1 MSAYALALILL
12 AGFVHVI
19 PHAAMKRAVHRTAF
33 IWAML
38 GATCVFYAPVVLF
51 SRAPSTR
58 GWMFIAASAVVEVA
72 FMYAVSRM
80 YAHSDLAVAYPIA
93 RGSAPLFLLIPS
105 IVFLHERP
113 AAAGIFGIVLI
124 AIGVFFLGGGT
135 PPGQPARTSA
145 FRWALTAGM
154 LTATY
159 TAIDRQGV
167 RVVEPMLYIYLVLL
181 AGFILYTPLT
191 LRQSRWSAM
200 RDVLANTPGRVIL
213 AGVTMPLAYVLVL
226 IAMRS
231 GALASYAGA
240 VREVSVLVAF
250 CVGVM
255 VFGEKVTPARI
266 GGAVAILAGIIAI
279 ATV

>member
-1 MSAYALALILL
+1 MSAYALALIVL

-19 PHAAMKRAVHRTAF
+19 PHAVMKRASDRTAF

-38 GATCVFYAPVVLF
+38 GATCVFYAPVVFF
-51 SRAPSTR
+51 SHAPSPR
-58 GWMFIAASAVVEVA
+58 GWLFIAASAVVEVA
-72 FMYAVSRM
+72 YMYAVSRM
-80 YAHSDLAVAYPIA
+80 YAHGDLAVAYPIA

-113 AAAGIFGIVLI
+113 AAAGIAGIVLI
-124 AIGVFFLGGGT
+124 AIGVFFLGVT
-135 PPGQPARTSA
+135 PPLRSIGAWP
-145 FRWALTAGM
+145 LVAGM

-181 AGFILYTPLT
+181 AGFLLYTPLA
-191 LRQSRWSAM
+191 LRQSGWTAM
-200 RDVLANTPGRVIL
+200 RSVPVRCAIL
-213 AGVTMPLAYVLVL
+213 GGITMPLAYVLVL

-255 VFGEKVTPARI
+255 AFGEKVTAARI
-266 GGAVAILAGIIAI
+266 GGALAILAGVVAI
-279 ATV
+279 ATA

>member
-1 MSAYALALILL
+1 MSAYALALILV

-19 PHAAMKRAVHRTAF
+19 PHAAMKRASDRTAF

-51 SRAPSTR
+51 SRAPSAR
-58 GWMFIAASAVVEVA
+58 GWMFITASAVVEVLYL
-72 FMYAVSRM
+72 YAVSRM
-80 YAHSDLAVAYPIA
+80 YAHGDLAVAYPIA

-105 IVFLHERP
+105 IVLLHERP
-113 AAAGIFGIVLI
+113 APAGIFGIVLI
-124 AIGVFFLGGGT
+124 AIGVFFLGLT
-135 PPGQPARTSA
+135 PP
-145 FRWALTAGM
+145 FRNILFSVIAWPLVAGM

-167 RVVEPMLYIYLVLL
+167 RVVEPLLYIYLVLL

-255 VFGEKVTPARI
+255 AFGEKVTPARV
-266 GGAVAILAGIIAI
+266 GGALAILAGIIAI

>member
-1 MSAYALALILL
+1 MSAYALALIVL

-19 PHAAMKRAVHRTAF
+19 PHAVMKRASDRTAF

-38 GATCVFYAPVVLF
+38 GATCVFYAPVMFF
-51 SRAPSTR
+51 SHAPSPR
-58 GWMFIAASAVVEVA
+58 GWMFIAASAVVEVLY
-72 FMYAVSRM
+72 MYAVSRM

-105 IVFLHERP
+105 ILFLHERP
-113 AAAGIFGIVLI
+113 ALAGIVGIVLI

-135 PPGQPARTSA
+135 PPGQPAGTPA
-145 FRWALTAGM
+145 FRWALVAGM

-181 AGFILYTPLT
+181 AGFILYTPFA
-191 LRQSRWSAM
+191 LRSQW
-200 RDVLANTPGRVIL
+200 RDVLRQQPGRVIL

-255 VFGEKVTPARI
+255 AFGEKVTTARI
-266 GGAVAILAGIIAI
+266 AGALAILAGVVAI
-279 ATV
+279 ATA